1 MTREHPEMATKMK
14 FKAGKA
20 KNTKKVKENLKKG
33 ANYGRMLWVAAD
45 TSKVVRM
52 LVEPKDWEEYSFY
65 VVEKTDDGKNLGF
78 RGKVPEYEG
87 IEDAVPETGRL
98 NPRIGYVIP
107 VVVIEDGKP
116 QDRVMFWEPGK
127 KMLNELLTIFE
138 KRKTLTDRDVE
149 IIREGSGRDTTYTLY
164 WDDPKKATLTKAL
177 KIAEA
182 DGSEFADELVNMVKD
197 FEALY
202 AADGAEDDEE
212 DEPKAKKAKGKSAA
226 AKKRAMVDDEEDD
239 EDEESEEEAEEA
251 DDEEDDEAE
260 EEAEDDEDEEEAED
274 ALTGSF
280 EITGID
286 ADAFTIDMVHVDS
299 GQVLETVYLDRTRD
313 DIEALEEGAVV
324 TTTVSKDEEDDWT
337 VDTVIK
343 PAAKS
348 KKKAPAKKVS
358 AKKK

>member
-1 MTREHPEMATKMK
+1 MTKGHPKMATKMK

-33 ANYGRMLWVAAD
+33 ANYGRMMWVAAD

-78 RGKVPEYEG
+78 RGKVPEYDG

-177 KIAEA
+177 KIAEK
-182 DGSEFADELVNMVKD
+182 DGAEFTEELVSMVKD

-202 AADGAEDDEE
+202 AADGDGEEEE

-226 AKKRAMVDDEEDD
+226 AKKRAMVDDEEDEDD

-251 DDEEDDEAE
+251 DDDDDEAE
-260 EEAEDDEDEEEAED
+260 EAEDDDEEEAEEGED

-280 EITGID
+280 EVTGID
-286 ADAFTIDMVHVDS
+286 ADAFTIDMVHVET

-313 DIEALEEGAVV
+313 DIEALEEGGVYS
-324 TTTVSKDEEDDWT
+324 TTVSKDDEDDWT

-343 PAAKS
+343 PAAK
-348 KKKAPAKKVS
+348 KKAA
-358 AKKK
+358 AKKKSAAKK